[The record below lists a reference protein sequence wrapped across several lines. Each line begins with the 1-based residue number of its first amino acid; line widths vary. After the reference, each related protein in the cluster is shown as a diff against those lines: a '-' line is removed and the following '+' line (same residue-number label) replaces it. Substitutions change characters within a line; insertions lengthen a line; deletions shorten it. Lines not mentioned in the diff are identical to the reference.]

1 MNFLRSTADLAG
13 FLVGND
19 LAFIWHRISFDF
31 RRLTKI
37 IFYWTK
43 FGKSVHCARRRE
55 RVICQNVA
63 RLACHLFCSE
73 LTLTS
78 TVLHRVIKRLTE
90 PKESEGLSISLSF
103 NFNYF
108 SSSNLLALFMVSQFH
123 PSNLP
128 VHIFNC

>member
-1 MNFLRSTADLAG
+1 MVLKHFNLS
-13 FLVGND
+13 LVSVLQAKNP
-19 LAFIWHRISFDF
+19 F
-31 RRLTKI
+31 RLV
-37 IFYWTK
+37 WTK
-43 FGKSVHCARRRE
+43 FGKSVHCAKRGRE

-90 PKESEGLSISLSF
+90 PKESECLSISLSF

-108 SSSNLLALFMVSQFH
+108 SSSNLPTHFMVKHFH
-123 PSNLP
+123 QSNLP
-128 VHIFNC
+128 VFSTVKDFTRIFYGRINSEQ